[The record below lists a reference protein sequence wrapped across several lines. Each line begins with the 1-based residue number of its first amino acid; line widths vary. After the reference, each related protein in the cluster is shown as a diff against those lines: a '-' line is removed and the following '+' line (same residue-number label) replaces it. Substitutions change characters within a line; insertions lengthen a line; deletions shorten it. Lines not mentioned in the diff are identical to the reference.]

1 MVENVTTPGARSL
14 TLTIRGDAANGA
26 DWWGESSGTVPHQ
39 DEGFPFWS
47 VNAAGDRLVAAGVR
61 SDGQGP
67 ASRTAC
73 QNAAGQTFGC
83 TKRGGD
89 RGEPV
94 RHGDQAMAATS
105 PTATA

>member
-47 VNAAGDRLVAAGVR
+47 VNAEGDRLVAAGVR
-61 SDGQGP
+61 SDGRVPQAEP
-67 ASRTAC
+67 LADDLRHPC
-73 QNAAGQTFGC
+73 KRPQN
-83 TKRGGD
+83 
-89 RGEPV
+89 
-94 RHGDQAMAATS
+94 RHFR
-105 PTATA
+105 

>member
-47 VNAAGDRLVAAGVR
+47 VNAEGDRLVAAGVR
-61 SDGQGP
+61 SDGRVPQ
-67 ASRTAC
+67 ASNGQRC
-73 QNAAGQTFGC
+73 GREPNAG
-83 TKRGGD
+83 R
-89 RGEPV
+89 
-94 RHGDQAMAATS
+94 AAITREGIR
-105 PTATA
+105 P